1 MLQTGRSGVP
11 WTVENVKPISVIRAP
26 AIGHDL
32 ALVKGRSG
40 ASRVMR
46 LAGQLKRF
54 FDTYMRHCGS
64 ACLNGMAVRPGCCT
78 VITDTCVQIPKMITN
93 PGKIFAG

>member
-1 MLQTGRSGVP
+1 
-11 WTVENVKPISVIRAP
+11 
-26 AIGHDL
+26 
-32 ALVKGRSG
+32 
-40 ASRVMR
+40 MR